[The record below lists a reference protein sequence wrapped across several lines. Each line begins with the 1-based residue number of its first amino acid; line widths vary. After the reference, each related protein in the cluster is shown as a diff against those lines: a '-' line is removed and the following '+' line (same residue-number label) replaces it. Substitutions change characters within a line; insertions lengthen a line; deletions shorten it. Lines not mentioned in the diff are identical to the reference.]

1 MSVEPLVPNVWI
13 PDPPL
18 PADAPVSPAGDASFG
33 RVLDTLGNVLAGA
46 TRAEDQFAD
55 GRGTLQAA
63 VYERARA
70 DVALSVATATAT
82 RIAQAVQSVL
92 NMQV

>member
-1 MSVEPLVPNVWI
+1 MRVEPLVP
-13 PDPPL
+13 
-18 PADAPVSPAGDASFG
+18 DAPPSANADTGDVAAFARAIDALGAELTGASS
-33 RVLDTLGNVLAGA
+33 
-46 TRAEDQFAD
+46 AEDDFAY

-70 DVALSVATATAT
+70 DVALAVATSIAQ
-82 RIAQAVQSVL
+82 RVAQAVQSVL

>member
-1 MSVEPLVPNVWI
+1 MRVEALVPDT
-13 PDPPL
+13 PSPESGGGDSAGFARAL
-18 PADAPVSPAGDASFG
+18 DAVGEAL
-33 RVLDTLGNVLAGA
+33 RGA
-46 TRAEDQFAD
+46 NRAEDDFAY

-63 VYERARA
+63 VYERAQA
-70 DVALSVATATAT
+70 DVALAVATSTAT